1 MIKQKFLALFLILGM
16 HGTVLAQPLTIGYS
30 DWPGWVAWEVA
41 IEKGWFEKSNVDVKF
56 EWFDYV
62 ASMDAYAAGQLDAVC
77 MTNGDALVTGATAR
91 RSVMALIN
99 DFSNGNDMVVAV
111 PGINNIEQLRGKNVG
126 VEVGF
131 VGHLLLLQAL
141 EEAGLSEDDVNLM
154 NVPTNETPMVLASGQ
169 VDAVVAWQPNSSQ
182 SLKMVPGATAIYSS
196 ADVPGLIYD
205 TLAIAP
211 ESLDAFPEKWAK
223 VFQIWY
229 RVVEFIN
236 DPETRGEAIEI
247 MASRVGVEPQE
258 YSILMQGTKFLSQS
272 EARGRFAVTNDLNS
286 LQGSTELAN
295 RFNLKY
301 QVYSESQA
309 IEDYMSAVLYEGQ

>member
-1 MIKQKFLALFLILGM
+1 
-16 HGTVLAQPLTIGYS
+16 
-30 DWPGWVAWEVA
+30 
-41 IEKGWFEKSNVDVKF
+41 
-56 EWFDYV
+56 
-62 ASMDAYAAGQLDAVC
+62 
-77 MTNGDALVTGATAR
+77 
-91 RSVMALIN
+91 
-99 DFSNGNDMVVAV
+99 
-111 PGINNIEQLRGKNVG
+111 
-126 VEVGF
+126 
-131 VGHLLLLQAL
+131 L
-141 EEAGLSEDDVNLM
+141 EEAGLAEDDVNLM

-229 RVVEFIN
+229 QVVDFIN

-258 YSILMQGTKFLSQS
+258 YSVLMQGTKFLSQS
-272 EARGRFAVTNDLNS
+272 EARTRFAATKDLNS

-309 IEDYMSAVLYEGQ
+309 IQDYMSAVLYEGQ